1 MEVKTYKK
9 IRNNLYEI
17 TLSNGEKFKL
27 YDDIILKYELLIERK
42 VTDRRECQN
51 GSILQSAQ
59 IREY

>member
-42 VTDRRECQN
+42 VTDKKLA
-51 GSILQSAQ
+51 SIIA
-59 IREY
+59 ENAKMEAY